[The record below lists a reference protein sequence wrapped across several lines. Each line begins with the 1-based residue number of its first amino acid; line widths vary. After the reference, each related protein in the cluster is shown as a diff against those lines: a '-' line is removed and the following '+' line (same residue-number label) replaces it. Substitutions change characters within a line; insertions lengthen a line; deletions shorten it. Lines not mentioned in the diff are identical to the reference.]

1 MKNENTATEAER
13 IAKAFNQLANAIEN
27 LCKAIRKTEVG
38 LIPKTAPLPN
48 PKGLHESN
56 IDQRIKEW
64 VEAIEIWKNNLI
76 NKNSKTKHE
85 PNDPLAGMH
94 VDEKKYPDYV
104 CIKDYSDSK
113 KGDIFKYQFV
123 NKHLKYAYENCTNK
137 KTFCYSPE
145 YFKND
150 PEHFVTDEQWNIL
163 NGYIQK
169 DGTVFVSEN
178 SEVDQDKIE
187 FHDKDGFAWFVI
199 TKSNKFWE
207 EFAKKKAEEINQ
219 FEIKK
224 NADGSYYFEI
234 EFGKIEQ
241 QTKFDLLEE
250 NQIIEFKLRN
260 GKRYKAQVLRDLSTE
275 TYYLNS
281 NGGSNAIYFHD
292 LNQMD
297 YKNNLNKLYGNN
309 DVYPSAPDLEC
320 LTNDLNTLIQLP
332 DLSNKETPLADL
344 PKVVIAETKTC
355 DENIIIQHTKL
366 DEKFYND
373 QGLEFKCEE
382 LIAKFMPL
390 VTKWKFEG
398 NTIVNQ
404 EETYSGVWSYSDN
417 NKRKAAIKIAILH
430 CELLLCK
437 IIIEPHFINTNAIK
451 NQLEKMISQ

>member
-1 MKNENTATEAER
+1 
-13 IAKAFNQLANAIEN
+13 
-27 LCKAIRKTEVG
+27 
-38 LIPKTAPLPN
+38 
-48 PKGLHESN
+48 
-56 IDQRIKEW
+56 
-64 VEAIEIWKNNLI
+64 
-76 NKNSKTKHE
+76 
-85 PNDPLAGMH
+85 
-94 VDEKKYPDYV
+94 
-104 CIKDYSDSK
+104 
-113 KGDIFKYQFV
+113 
-123 NKHLKYAYENCTNK
+123 
-137 KTFCYSPE
+137 
-145 YFKND
+145 
-150 PEHFVTDEQWNIL
+150 
-163 NGYIQK
+163 
-169 DGTVFVSEN
+169 
-178 SEVDQDKIE
+178 
-187 FHDKDGFAWFVI
+187 
-199 TKSNKFWE
+199 
-207 EFAKKKAEEINQ
+207 
-219 FEIKK
+219 
-224 NADGSYYFEI
+224 
-234 EFGKIEQ
+234 
-241 QTKFDLLEE
+241 
-250 NQIIEFKLRN
+250 
-260 GKRYKAQVLRDLSTE
+260 
-275 TYYLNS
+275 
-281 NGGSNAIYFHD
+281 
-292 LNQMD
+292 MD